1 MPKRTFES
9 IRKSKEKG
17 IAVYLT
23 ASFMMVMIPIV
34 GLAIDGGYAFVI
46 RTRLSAAADSAALAA
61 GRGINLANTV
71 ALAQA
76 QATTQA
82 TAFFNSNFPSGYMN
96 TSTVASTRVITPT
109 FAESTDTGG
118 NLTGVLTITV
128 FAQVQAPTYFM
139 KWLGIPYITVN
150 DIGSATR
157 RNLVLEL
164 VLDKS
169 ASMGTRDTSV
179 GTPPSSISSTSSS
192 CEAMVYSAI
201 QFLQYFSPYD
211 YLGEISFDA
220 TVYDDNNANND
231 GSYTASPNYWES
243 GSSGMKNSISYIQCG
258 SNTNTT
264 AALYKAYHDIITV
277 NQKLAQNVII
287 LFTDGVPN
295 AVNATFPVRTK
306 VDSRYSPSQ
315 AMSPSSLPSTPCAT
329 ANGFTSAQVNPPG
342 SNPPAPCSG
351 TCIDGGGQVLCT
363 NPMTG
368 FPAGGF
374 SGAAVCPGA
383 SGCVSGTASAGGSG
397 TGGMPVCTTTA
408 ANVTGVI
415 TQTDDFNVN
424 GGSRGGLFPML
435 STDSNPT
442 VPSGCPGPGS
452 GQVVSSQTIAYI
464 PNSDYFLNSF
474 VNITNSSGAT
484 VASPWFQWIYQVNN
498 QCAPAGTPITS
509 GNSLCKNL
517 GGPWTSYTTTG
528 AGAPN
533 NTFTGGPYSGYLR
546 PDLLNSI
553 GVASMTS
560 ATNMAYTIRS
570 DTTYNPV
577 IHTVYLQGNGTDP
590 VDPSFLQIVSNQKTI
605 QPVIYDPTAAVYDN
619 PYYQSNQ
626 ATGIW
631 AATASTLQLEAM
643 FQEIASSLLRIS
655 Q

>member
-9 IRKSKEKG
+9 IRKSREKG

-46 RTRLSAAADSAALAA
+46 RTRLSAAADSSALAA

-76 QATTQA
+76 QATSQA
-82 TAFFNSNFPSGYMN
+82 TAFFNANFPSGYMN

-109 FAESTDTGG
+109 FTESTDSSG

-128 FAQVQAPTYFM
+128 FASVQAPTYFM

-164 VLDKS
+164 VLDTS
-169 ASMGTRDTSV
+169 SSMGSRDTSP
-179 GTPPSSISSTSSS
+179 GTTPTSIGTSSSS
-192 CEAMVYSAI
+192 CEAMVYSTI

-211 YLGEISFDA
+211 YLGDITFDA
-220 TVYDDNNANND
+220 TVYDDGNTKTNNGHPD

-243 GSSGMKNSISYIQCG
+243 GSSGMTKPLADIQCG

-264 AALYKAYHDIITV
+264 AALYQAYQDIQTV
-277 NQKLAQNVII
+277 NQKLAQNVIV

-295 AVNATFPVRTK
+295 AVNAKFPVRTE
-306 VDSRYSPSQ
+306 VDSRLGPAQ
-315 AMSPSSLPSTPCAT
+315 GCTT
-329 ANGFTSAQVNPPG
+329 ANGFSSTTVSGGCANTCFDTSGTYLCTG
-342 SNPPAPCSG
+342 SVTVAGSTYKAPTKCSG
-351 TCIDGGGQVLCT
+351 GT
-363 NPMTG
+363 
-368 FPAGGF
+368 
-374 SGAAVCPGA
+374 
-383 SGCVSGTASAGGSG
+383 GCVTSSG
-397 TGGMPVCTTTA
+397 TGGLPVCTTTA
-408 ANVTGVI
+408 GFVTGVI
-415 TQTDDFNVN
+415 EQWAAFATGAGNVN
-424 GGSRGGLFPML
+424 GPDPIF
-435 STDSNPT
+435 STDSTPST
-442 VPSGCPGPGS
+442 PSGCPSS
-452 GQVVSSQTIAYI
+452 GDGFVSQTIAYI
-464 PNSDYFLNSF
+464 PNSDNFGNSF
-474 VNITNSSGAT
+474 TNVTNSSGT
-484 VASPWFQWIYQVNN
+484 SVTSPWFQWLYQVNN
-498 QCAPAGTPITS
+498 QCAPTGTPITS
-509 GNSLCKNL
+509 GNSSCKNL
-517 GGPWTSYTTTG
+517 GASWTSYPTIGVG
-528 AGAPN
+528 ADH
-533 NTFTGGPYSGYLR
+533 NTFTSGPYSGYLR
-546 PDLLNSI
+546 PDLPNAI

-577 IHTVYLQGNGTDP
+577 IDTVYLQGNGTDP
-590 VDPSFLQIVSNQKTI
+590 VDPSFLQIVSNQQTI
-605 QPVIYDPTAAVYDN
+605 QPVIYDPTAAAYTN
-619 PYYQSNQ
+619 PYYQKSQ